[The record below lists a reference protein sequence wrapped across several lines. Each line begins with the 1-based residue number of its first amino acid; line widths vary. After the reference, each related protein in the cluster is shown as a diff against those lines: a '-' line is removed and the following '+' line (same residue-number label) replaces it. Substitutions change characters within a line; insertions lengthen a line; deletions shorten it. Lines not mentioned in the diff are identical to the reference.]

1 MEFVH
6 IFSELVVGY
15 VALFILAKIL
25 GKTQITQITTFDFIS
40 AVVLGELVGNA
51 LFDEEIGIKKILFAV
66 MIWGTLIYTTEII
79 TQKFKRV
86 RKTLEGEPSI
96 VIRKGKIDYKQLK
109 INKLDINQLQHLL
122 RSKDIFSIREC
133 EFAILETDGTISV
146 LRKPSFENPTNQDL
160 NLPLKPVHLP
170 ISLVLDGELVRDNL
184 QLVQWDEHKLLQ
196 EMKPYGISKLNE
208 VLYAEWKEGE
218 ALHVQTY

>member
-6 IFSELVVGY
+6 IFAELVVGY
-15 VALFILAKIL
+15 IALFILAKVL

-40 AVVLGELVGNA
+40 AVVVGELVGNA

-66 MIWGTLIYTTEII
+66 IIWGTLIYTTEII

-96 VIRKGKIDYKQLK
+96 VIRRGKIDYHQLK

-146 LRKPSFENPTNQDL
+146 LRKSAYGNPTNQDL
-160 NLPLKPVHLP
+160 NLSLKPIHLP

-184 QLVQWDEHKLLQ
+184 QLVQWDEQKLLQ
-196 EMKPYGISKLNE
+196 EMKPYGISRLNE
-208 VLYAEWKEGE
+208 VLYAEWREGE

>member
-6 IFSELVVGY
+6 IFAELVVGY
-15 VALFILAKIL
+15 IALFILAKVL

-40 AVVLGELVGNA
+40 AVVVGELVGNA

-66 MIWGTLIYTTEII
+66 IIWGTLIYTTEII

-96 VIRKGKIDYKQLK
+96 VIRRGKIDYHQLK

-122 RSKDIFSIREC
+122 RSKDIF
-133 EFAILETDGTISV
+133 
-146 LRKPSFENPTNQDL
+146 
-160 NLPLKPVHLP
+160 
-170 ISLVLDGELVRDNL
+170 
-184 QLVQWDEHKLLQ
+184 
-196 EMKPYGISKLNE
+196 
-208 VLYAEWKEGE
+208 
-218 ALHVQTY
+218 